1 MSGRPSPDL
10 SLRLYNTMTGAK
22 APVRPRTPGHVGMY
36 VCGVTVYD
44 LCHIGH
50 ARSAIVFDVL
60 RRYLE
65 SRGLI
70 VTYVRNF
77 TDIDD
82 KIIAR
87 AARDGIG
94 WREVAERF
102 IAEYERDMD
111 ALGVRRATVEP
122 KATDHIPDMLALIA
136 GLVDKGMAYAEG
148 GDVYF
153 HVAGFPAYGRL
164 SRRRL
169 DQLQAGA
176 RVEREATIL
185 RHARVDE
192 KKRDP
197 LDFAL
202 WKASKPGEP
211 TWESPWGPGRPGWH
225 IECSAMAMAH
235 LGRTIDL
242 HGGGQDLTFPH
253 HENEIAQSEGYTG
266 VEFARCWVHNGF
278 VTINA
283 EKMSKSLGN
292 FFTIREILEKS
303 PWDRAVTAEALRYL
317 LLGTHYRSPIDFS
330 DEALRGA
337 KAALDGFYDLLGRL
351 REPEG
356 KSERGE
362 GNPIARAVLEGFDGQ
377 FAAAMDDDLNTAQA
391 LGVFHHARAEFNR
404 ALGKGVSA
412 DTAREAEAALIH
424 HGRILGLDFHAPR
437 HVTVALT
444 GVEGTGVV
452 GTITPRHTV
461 EKGTTLSDAEVAGL
475 VDARNAARARKAWA
489 EADAIRQQLADAG
502 VVIEDRPDGTTR
514 VKR

>member
-1 MSGRPSPDL
+1 
-10 SLRLYNTMTGAK
+10 MTGAK
-22 APVRPRTPGHVGMY
+22 APVRPRTPRHVGIY

-94 WREVAERF
+94 WQEVAQRY
-102 IAEYERDMD
+102 IAEYYRDMD
-111 ALGVRRATVEP
+111 ALGVHRATVEP
-122 KATDHIPDMLALIA
+122 KATDHIPDMLALIGRLIER
-136 GLVDKGMAYAEG
+136 GLAYVEG

-153 HVAGFPAYGRL
+153 RVARFPRYGRL
-164 SRRRL
+164 SGRRL
-169 DQLQAGA
+169 DQLRAGA
-176 RVEREATIL
+176 RVE
-185 RHARVDE
+185 VDE
-192 KKRDP
+192 RKHDP

-202 WKASKPGEP
+202 WKSSKPGEP
-211 TWESPWGPGRPGWH
+211 AWESPWGPGRPGWH

-235 LGRTIDL
+235 LGETIDL

-253 HENEIAQSEGYTG
+253 HENEIAQSEGATD
-266 VEFARCWVHNGF
+266 VEFARCWMHNGF
-278 VTINA
+278 VTINE

-292 FFTIREILEKS
+292 FFTIREILEKGRS
-303 PWDRAVTAEALRYL
+303 IWGWPEAVAAEALRYL

-337 KAALDGFYDLLGRL
+337 RAALEGFSGLLRRL

-356 KSERGE
+356 KSARGE
-362 GNPIARAVLEGFDGQ
+362 GNPIARAVLERFDGQ

-404 ALGKGVSA
+404 ALGMGLSEG
-412 DTAREAEAALIH
+412 TAREAEDTLIH
-424 HGRILGLDFHAPR
+424 HGRILGLDFHAWP

-444 GVEGTGVV
+444 GVEGTGAV
-452 GTITPRHTV
+452 GTITPSHTV
-461 EKGTTLSDAEVAGL
+461 EKGTLSDAEVARL

-489 EADAIRQQLADAG
+489 EADAIRRQLADAG

>member
-1 MSGRPSPDL
+1 MSRPHGGDPT
-10 SLRLYNTMTGAK
+10 LRLYNTLSGAK
-22 APVRPRTPGHVGMY
+22 EALRPRVPRHLGMY

-82 KIIAR
+82 KIIHR
-87 AARDGIG
+87 AQRDGIG
-94 WREVAERF
+94 WREVADRY
-102 IAEYERDMD
+102 IAEFYRDMD
-111 ALGVRRATVEP
+111 ALGVGRATVEP
-122 KATDHIPDMLALIA
+122 KATDHINDMLALIQ
-136 GLVDKGMAYAEG
+136 GLIEHGKAYAEG
-148 GDVYF
+148 GDVYYR
-153 HVAGFPAYGRL
+153 VASFPGYGRL

-169 DQLQAGA
+169 DQLRVGA
-176 RVEREATIL
+176 RVE
-185 RHARVDE
+185 VDE
-192 KKRDP
+192 RKHDP

-211 TWESPWGPGRPGWH
+211 AWDSPWGPGRPGWH

-235 LGRTIDL
+235 LGPTIDL

-278 VTINA
+278 VTINE

-292 FFTIREILEKS
+292 FFTIREILDKS
-303 PWDRAVTAEALRYL
+303 PWEQAVTAEALRYL

-330 DEALRGA
+330 DEGLRGA
-337 KAALDGFYDLLGRL
+337 KAGLDGFYDLLARL
-351 REPEG
+351 AEREG
-356 KSERGE
+356 KTDRGE
-362 GNPIARAVLEGFDGQ
+362 GNEIARQVLDRVEDEFQ
-377 FAAAMDDDLNTAQA
+377 AAMDDDLNTAQA
-391 LGVFHHARAEFNR
+391 LGVLHHARTELNR
-404 ALGKGVSA
+404 ALGRGTGNALAERAGQTLRKLGGV
-412 DTAREAEAALIH
+412 
-424 HGRILGLDFHAPR
+424 LGLEFRAVRRGQRVTMTPGSGAITSGATAPN
-437 HVTVALT
+437 VA
-444 GVEGTGVV
+444 VSGTM
-452 GTITPRHTV
+452 
-461 EKGTTLSDAEVAGL
+461 SDAEVARL
-475 VDARNAARARKAWA
+475 VDARNAARARRDWA
-489 EADAIRQQLADAG
+489 GADAIRKQLADAG
-502 VVIEDRPDGTTR
+502 VTIEDRPDGTTR

>member
-22 APVRPRTPGHVGMY
+22 APFRPRTPGHVGMY

-65 SRGLI
+65 SKGLI

-122 KATDHIPDMLALIA
+122 KATDHIPDMLAIIK

-153 HVAGFPAYGRL
+153 DVAGFPAYGRL

-176 RVEREATIL
+176 RVD
-185 RHARVDE
+185 VDE

-211 TWESPWGPGRPGWH
+211 AWDSPWGPGRPGWH

-278 VTINA
+278 VTINE

-351 REPEG
+351 REPEA
-356 KSERGE
+356 KSDRGE
-362 GNPIARAVLEGFDGQ
+362 GNPIARAVLERFDGQ

-404 ALGKGVSA
+404 ALGKGISA

-424 HGRILGLDFHAPR
+424 HGRILGLDFHATR
-437 HVTVALT
+437 RGQIHTGEGRLVASRAT
-444 GVEGTGVV
+444 IEGTGTVV
-452 GTITPRHTV
+452 G
-461 EKGTTLSDAEVAGL
+461 GAMSDAEVARL
-475 VDARNAARARKAWA
+475 VDARNAARACKAWA
-489 EADAIRQQLADAG
+489 EADAIRKQLADAG
-502 VVIEDRPDGTTR
+502 VILEDRPDGTTR

>member
-22 APVRPRTPGHVGMY
+22 APFRPRTPGHVGMY

-176 RVEREATIL
+176 RVE
-185 RHARVDE
+185 VDE

-278 VTINA
+278 VTINE

-303 PWDRAVTAEALRYL
+303 PWDRAVTAESLRYL

-356 KSERGE
+356 KSARGG

-424 HGRILGLDFHAPR
+424 HGRILGLDFHATR
-437 HVTVALT
+437 RGQIVAPT
-444 GVEGTGVV
+444 GIEGTGAV
-452 GTITPRHTV
+452 GTPTLSHTV
-461 EKGTTLSDAEVAGL
+461 EKATMSDSEVARL

-489 EADAIRQQLADAG
+489 EADAIRRQLADAG
-502 VVIEDRPDGTTR
+502 VIIEDRPDGTTR

>member
-22 APVRPRTPGHVGMY
+22 APVRPRTPWHVGMY

-60 RRYLE
+60 RRSLE

-77 TDIDD
+77 TDSND
-82 KIIAR
+82 KISAGGE
-87 AARDGIG
+87 RDGIG

-136 GLVDKGMAYAEG
+136 GLVDKGIAYAEG

-176 RVEREATIL
+176 RVE
-185 RHARVDE
+185 VDE
-192 KKRDP
+192 RKRDP

-211 TWESPWGPGRPGWH
+211 AWESPWGPGRPGWH

-242 HGGGQDLTFPH
+242 HGGGQYLTFPH

-278 VTINA
+278 VTINE

-362 GNPIARAVLEGFDGQ
+362 GNPIARAVLERFDGEVG
-377 FAAAMDDDLNTAQA
+377 AAVGDDPNTAQA

-404 ALGKGVSA
+404 ALGKGISA
-412 DTAREAEAALIH
+412 ETAREAEAALIH
-424 HGRILGLDFHAPR
+424 HGRILGLDFHATR
-437 HVTVALT
+437 RGHIHVALT
-444 GVEGTGVV
+444 GIEGTGAV
-452 GTITPRHTV
+452 GTPTLSHTV
-461 EKGTTLSDAEVAGL
+461 EKGTLSDAEVTRM

>member
-1 MSGRPSPDL
+1 MTRRHFPDL
-10 SLRLYNTMTGAK
+10 SLKLYNTMTGAK
-22 APVRPRTPGHVGMY
+22 APLRPRTPGHVGMY

-65 SRGLI
+65 ANGLT
-70 VTYVRNF
+70 VVYVRNF

-102 IAEYERDMD
+102 IAEYYRDMD
-111 ALGVRRATVEP
+111 ALGVLRATVEP

-136 GLVDKGMAYAEG
+136 GLVEKGMAYVGG
-148 GDVYF
+148 GDVYYR
-153 HVAGFPAYGRL
+153 VAGFPRYGRL
-164 SRRRL
+164 SGRRL

-176 RVEREATIL
+176 RVEVE
-185 RHARVDE
+185 E
-192 KKRDP
+192 KKHDP

-211 TWESPWGPGRPGWH
+211 TWDSPWGPGRPGWH

-235 LGRTIDL
+235 LGQTIDL

-266 VEFARCWVHNGF
+266 VEFSRCWMHNGF
-278 VTINA
+278 VTINE

-292 FFTIREILEKS
+292 FFTIREILDKGRSTWGWPE
-303 PWDRAVTAEALRYL
+303 AVTAEALRYL

-356 KSERGE
+356 KSEHGG
-362 GNPIARAVLEGFDGQ
+362 GNEIARAILDRFDEQ
-377 FAAAMDDDLNTAQA
+377 FSAAMDDDLNTAQA

-404 ALGKGVSA
+404 ALVTGVSA
-412 DTAREAEAALIH
+412 DTARQAAASLIH
-424 HGRILGLDFHAPR
+424 HGQILGLDFHATR

-444 GVEGTGVV
+444 GVEGTGAV
-452 GTITPRHTV
+452 GTITPSHMV
-461 EKGTTLSDAEVAGL
+461 EKGTMSDADVARL
-475 VDARNAARARKAWA
+475 VAARNAARERKDWA
-489 EADAIRQQLADAG
+489 EADAIRKQLADAG
-502 VVIEDRPDGTTR
+502 VILEDRPDGTTR
-514 VKR
+514 IKR

>member
-1 MSGRPSPDL
+1 
-10 SLRLYNTMTGAK
+10 LRLYNTLSGTK
-22 APVRPRTPGHVGMY
+22 EPLRPRVSRHVGMY

-82 KIIAR
+82 KIIHR
-87 AARDGIG
+87 AQRDGIG
-94 WREVAERF
+94 WRDVADRY
-102 IAEYERDMD
+102 IAEFYRDMD
-111 ALGVRRATVEP
+111 ALGVGRATVEP
-122 KATDHIPDMLALIA
+122 KATDHIGDMLALIQ
-136 GLVDKGMAYAEG
+136 GLIDKGKAYAEG
-148 GDVYF
+148 GDVYYR
-153 HVAGFPAYGRL
+153 VASFPGYGKL

-176 RVEREATIL
+176 RVE
-185 RHARVDE
+185 VDE
-192 KKRDP
+192 RKHDP

-211 TWESPWGPGRPGWH
+211 AWDSPWGPGRPGWH

-235 LGRTIDL
+235 LGQTIDL

-266 VEFARCWVHNGF
+266 VEFARCWMHNGF
-278 VTINA
+278 VTINE

-292 FFTIREILEKS
+292 FFTIREILDKS
-303 PWDRAVTAEALRYL
+303 PWEQAVTAEALRYL

-330 DEALRGA
+330 DEGLRGA
-337 KAALDGFYDLLGRL
+337 KASLDGFYDLLGRL
-351 REPEG
+351 AEREG
-356 KSERGE
+356 KSDRGE
-362 GNPIARAVLEGFDGQ
+362 GNEIARPVLDAIDDDFR
-377 FAAAMDDDLNTAQA
+377 AAMDDDLNTAQA
-391 LGVFHHARAEFNR
+391 LGVLHHARTELNR
-404 ALGKGVSA
+404 ALGRGMSLALAERAGQMLRNLGGV
-412 DTAREAEAALIH
+412 
-424 HGRILGLDFHAPR
+424 LGLEFRAVR
-437 HVTVALT
+437 RGQRVTMTPGSGA
-444 GVEGTGVV
+444 
-452 GTITPRHTV
+452 IT
-461 EKGTTLSDAEVAGL
+461 SDATAPNVVVSGTMSDADVARL
-475 VDARNAARARKAWA
+475 VDERNAARARRDWA
-489 EADAIRQQLADAG
+489 AADAVRKQLAAAG
-502 VVIEDRPDGTTR
+502 ITIEDRPDGTTR

>member
-10 SLRLYNTMTGAK
+10 SLRLYNTMTGVK
-22 APVRPRTPGHVGMY
+22 APFRPRTPGHVGMY

-102 IAEYERDMD
+102 IEEYERDMD
-111 ALGVRRATVEP
+111 ALGVHRATVEP

-153 HVAGFPAYGRL
+153 RVAGFPAYGRL

-176 RVEREATIL
+176 RVE
-185 RHARVDE
+185 VDE

-278 VTINA
+278 VTINE

-362 GNPIARAVLEGFDGQ
+362 GNPIARAVLERFDEE

-424 HGRILGLDFHAPR
+424 HGRILGLDFHATR
-437 HVTVALT
+437 RGQIHTGEGRLVASRAT
-444 GVEGTGVV
+444 IEGTGTVV
-452 GTITPRHTV
+452 G
-461 EKGTTLSDAEVAGL
+461 GAMSDAEVARL

-489 EADAIRQQLADAG
+489 EADAIRKQLADAG
-502 VVIEDRPDGTTR
+502 VIIEDRPDGTTR

>member
-1 MSGRPSPDL
+1 MTRRPSPDL
-10 SLRLYNTMTGAK
+10 SLRLYNTMTGTK
-22 APVRPRTPGHVGMY
+22 APFRPRTPGHVGMY

-65 SRGLI
+65 AKGLTVI
-70 VTYVRNF
+70 YVRNF

-94 WREVAERF
+94 WRDVAERF
-102 IAEYERDMD
+102 IEEYHRDMD

-136 GLVDKGMAYAEG
+136 GLVEKGMAYAEG
-148 GDVYF
+148 GDVYYR
-153 HVAGFPAYGRL
+153 VAGFPRYGRL
-164 SRRRL
+164 SGRRL

-176 RVEREATIL
+176 RVE
-185 RHARVDE
+185 VDE
-192 KKRDP
+192 KKHDP

-202 WKASKPGEP
+202 WKTSKPGEP
-211 TWESPWGPGRPGWH
+211 MWESPWGGGRPGWH

-235 LGRTIDL
+235 LGQTIDV

-266 VEFARCWVHNGF
+266 VEFSRCWMHNGF
-278 VTINA
+278 VTINE

-303 PWDRAVTAEALRYL
+303 PWSQAVTAETLRYL

-330 DEALRGA
+330 DEGLRGA
-337 KAALDGFYDLLGRL
+337 RAALDGFYDLLDRL

-362 GNPIARAVLEGFDGQ
+362 GSRIARDVLDRFDAQ
-377 FAAAMDDDLNTAQA
+377 FSAAMDDDLNTAQA
-391 LGVFHHARAEFNR
+391 LGVFHHAKAEFNR

-412 DTAREAEAALIH
+412 ATAREAEALLIH

-444 GVEGTGVV
+444 GVEATGAV
-452 GTITPRHTV
+452 GTLTPSHTV
-461 EKGTTLSDAEVAGL
+461 EQGTMSDNEVARL
-475 VDARNAARARKAWA
+475 VDARNAARARKDWA
-489 EADAIRQQLADAG
+489 EADTIRKQLADAG
-502 VVIEDRPDGTTR
+502 VILEDRPDGTTR
-514 VKR
+514 IKR

>member
-1 MSGRPSPDL
+1 
-10 SLRLYNTMTGAK
+10 
-22 APVRPRTPGHVGMY
+22 MY

-82 KIIAR
+82 KIIHR
-87 AARDGIG
+87 AQRDGIS
-94 WREVAERF
+94 WREVADRYV
-102 IAEYERDMD
+102 AEFYRDMD
-111 ALGVRRATVEP
+111 ALGVGRATVEP
-122 KATDHIPDMLALIA
+122 KATDHINEMLALIQ
-136 GLVDKGMAYAEG
+136 GLIEKGLAYAEG
-148 GDVYF
+148 GDVFYR
-153 HVAGFPAYGRL
+153 VASFPGYGKL

-169 DQLQAGA
+169 DQLRVGA
-176 RVEREATIL
+176 RVE
-185 RHARVDE
+185 VDE
-192 KKRDP
+192 RKHDP

-202 WKASKPGEP
+202 WKSSKPGEP

-235 LGRTIDL
+235 LGQTIDL

-278 VTINA
+278 VTINE

-292 FFTIREILEKS
+292 FFTIREIMDKS
-303 PWDRAVTAEALRYL
+303 PWERPVTAEALRYL

-337 KAALDGFYDLLGRL
+337 KSALDGFYDLLDRL
-351 REPEG
+351 GEFQG

-362 GNPIARAVLEGFDGQ
+362 GNEIARPVLDSIESDFN
-377 FAAAMDDDLNTAQA
+377 AAMDDDLNTAQA
-391 LGVFHHARAEFNR
+391 LAVLHQARTELNR
-404 ALGKGVSA
+404 ALGRSMGVSIAQKA
-412 DTAREAEAALIH
+412 DETLRRL
-424 HGRILGLDFHAPR
+424 GQVLGLDFQSTRRGESRTPGTAELSFEGYAPSIS
-437 HVTVALT
+437 VS
-444 GVEGTGVV
+444 EM
-452 GTITPRHTV
+452 I
-461 EKGTTLSDAEVAGL
+461 SDAEVTRL
-475 VDARNAARARKAWA
+475 VDERNAARARRDWA
-489 EADAIRQQLADAG
+489 GADTIRKQLADAG
-502 VVIEDRPDGTTR
+502 VILEDRPDGTTR

>member
-65 SRGLI
+65 SKGLI

-122 KATDHIPDMLALIA
+122 KATDHIPDMLAIIK

-153 HVAGFPAYGRL
+153 DVAGFPAYGRL

-176 RVEREATIL
+176 RVD
-185 RHARVDE
+185 VDE

-211 TWESPWGPGRPGWH
+211 AWDSPWGPGRPGWH

-278 VTINA
+278 VTINE

-303 PWDRAVTAEALRYL
+303 TWDRAVTAEALRYL

-356 KSERGE
+356 KSERGA
-362 GNPIARAVLEGFDGQ
+362 GNPIARAVLERFDGQ

-404 ALGKGVSA
+404 ALGKGISA

-424 HGRILGLDFHAPR
+424 HGRILGLDFHATR
-437 HVTVALT
+437 RGQIHTGEGRLVASRAT
-444 GVEGTGVV
+444 IEGTGTVV
-452 GTITPRHTV
+452 G
-461 EKGTTLSDAEVAGL
+461 GAMSDAEVARL
-475 VDARNAARARKAWA
+475 VDARNAARACKAWA
-489 EADAIRQQLADAG
+489 EADAIRKQLADAG
-502 VVIEDRPDGTTR
+502 VILEDRPDGTTR